1 MGTVE
6 LSDRYREMN
15 DNVYTCDLSRLLKR
29 SRAGMFQTWKIGT
42 S

>member
-1 MGTVE
+1 MGIVE

-15 DNVYTCDLSRLLKR
+15 DNVYTCDLSCLFKR
-29 SRAGMFQTWKIGT
+29 SRAGVFHNWKIGT